1 MWLFCVKFLDERFV
15 IKVVLQRWICQK
27 FHWKNKNKIN
37 LSLSLSVSLS
47 LSIYIYIYSIQIEIL
62 TILKDKANIYLS
74 LSLLGPK
81 TMQTKSFITSI
92 YKERIMNINKLLGLG
107 ILKDKAKIYISHS
120 SLGPKA
126 MQSKSFIPPF
136 IRRE

>member
-1 MWLFCVKFLDERFV
+1 MWSFWMKDLLLKLYYNDGFVKSLIELKKKTCVTLFKEF
-15 IKVVLQRWICQK
+15 
-27 FHWKNKNKIN
+27 
-37 LSLSLSVSLS
+37 LSLSLSLS
-47 LSIYIYIYSIQIEIL
+47 LYIYIYIYSIQIEIL

-92 YKERIMNINKLLGLG
+92 YKERIMNINKLLGIG

>member
-15 IKVVLQRWICQK
+15 IKVVLQWWICQK
-27 FHWKNKNKIN
+27 FHWIKKKKIS
-37 LSLSLSVSLS
+37 LSLSLSLS
-47 LSIYIYIYSIQIEIL
+47 IYIYIYIYSIQIEIL

-92 YKERIMNINKLLGLG
+92 YKERIMNINKLLGIG

>member
-27 FHWKNKNKIN
+27 FHWIKKKKKT
-37 LSLSLSVSLS
+37 SLSLS

-92 YKERIMNINKLLGLG
+92 YKERIMNINKLLGIG

>member
-15 IKVVLQRWICQK
+15 IKVVLQWWICQK
-27 FHWKNKNKIN
+27 FHWIKKKKKKN
-37 LSLSLSVSLS
+37 LSLSLSL
-47 LSIYIYIYSIQIEIL
+47 YIYIYSIQIEIL

-92 YKERIMNINKLLGLG
+92 YKERIMNISRLLGNG
-107 ILKDKAKIYISHS
+107 ILKDKANIYISHS

-136 IRRE
+136 INLLFLHL

>member
-1 MWLFCVKFLDERFV
+1 MDLS
-15 IKVVLQRWICQK
+15 KVSLNK
-27 FHWKNKNKIN
+27 KNLCNITP
-37 LSLSLSVSLS
+37 LSLSLSLSLS
-47 LSIYIYIYSIQIEIL
+47 LYIYIYIYSIQIEIL
-62 TILKDKANIYLS
+62 TILKDKANIYLT

-92 YKERIMNINKLLGLG
+92 YKERMMNINKLLGIG

>member
-1 MWLFCVKFLDERFV
+1 MKDLLLKLYYNDGFVKSFIEK
-15 IKVVLQRWICQK
+15 I
-27 FHWKNKNKIN
+27 KNKIN
-37 LSLSLSVSLS
+37 LSLSL
-47 LSIYIYIYSIQIEIL
+47 YIYIYSIQIEIL

-74 LSLLGPK
+74 LGPK

-92 YKERIMNINKLLGLG
+92 YKERIMNINKLLGIG

>member
-1 MWLFCVKFLDERFV
+1 
-15 IKVVLQRWICQK
+15 
-27 FHWKNKNKIN
+27 
-37 LSLSLSVSLS
+37 
-47 LSIYIYIYSIQIEIL
+47 
-62 TILKDKANIYLS
+62 
-74 LSLLGPK
+74 
-81 TMQTKSFITSI
+81 
-92 YKERIMNINKLLGLG
+92 MNINKLLGIG